1 MIRRLV
7 VVAVAVAV
15 AVTGLVPVA
24 AAQEGPDAPGGF
36 SDVTG
41 GVHQPAIDALDVLGV
56 FEGTGCGQDM
66 FCPGGAITRWTMAVW
81 LVRVLDE
88 AEPTAVD
95 ASSFADVDFER
106 WWLAH
111 VERLAELE
119 VTKGCLTEPLR
130 FCPDR
135 SVTRSQMA
143 TFLARAFGLEAADS
157 AGFTDTEGNA
167 HETNIDALAAAR
179 ITAGCQTDPPR
190 YCPDRPVTRSQMATF
205 LARALGLVDKPA
217 PPEDEPPADEPP
229 EDEPPEDEPPGDDA
243 DSSDP
248 ADGTGTDTPAG
259 VDPSA
264 CRPGGVKGVTAGFPL
279 PGWAAPPVGTL
290 RVAVLFLD
298 FPDAQATYSTEVEA
312 AHGLPYAEEYLE
324 AASYGRIDVE
334 FVPLHGWLRAPR
346 SVDDYLVDTI
356 IGETR
361 VSPGTEAVR
370 LADPMFDF
378 TGHHVVM
385 TVLPSSLFAA
395 GGHTSAGAQTAEGII
410 VSMARINT
418 APHPD
423 RGGPEQWGTTAAHEL
438 AHGLGLLDLY
448 AYNARRHR
456 LPPEP
461 TARTWVRSQFGLME
475 LRAAFAARPRDSRL
489 KFTGS
494 LPDGPRVTGYAYSL
508 YAGEMLAWSRWQLGW
523 LEESQIH
530 CINAPEATVALG
542 PVADPGD
549 ATAMAAVPLSDTEV
563 LVIESRRKIGYDREQ
578 ERLHPEGALIEVP
591 ALATEGVL
599 VYTVDASLGSGELPI
614 KVAGDP
620 GNGRVDDYPILARS
634 DRVVVRGYTITVTRD
649 DGDTHTVTITK
660 TGTDNDG
667 GAKAASTS
675 PSWRLKEHHGLEIAT
690 TTNAR

>member
-1 MIRRLV
+1 MVRRLV

-24 AAQEGPDAPGGF
+24 AAQEGLDAPGRF
-36 SDVTG
+36 TDAIG
-41 GVHQPAIDALDVLGV
+41 GVHQPAIDALDALGV
-56 FEGTGCGQDM
+56 FDGTECGQDM
-66 FCPGGAITRWTMAVW
+66 FCPGGEMKRWTAAVW

-88 AEPTAVD
+88 AEPPAVD
-95 ASSFADVDFER
+95 ASSFTDVDFER

-143 TFLARAFGLEAADS
+143 TFLARAFDLEATAP
-157 AGFTDTEGNA
+157 AGFADTEGNA
-167 HETNIDALAAAR
+167 HAANIDALAAAR
-179 ITAGCQTDPPR
+179 ITVGCQTDPLR
-190 YCPDRPVTRSQMATF
+190 YCPDRPVTRSQTATF
-205 LARALGLVDKPA
+205 LAQALGLVDKPA
-217 PPEDEPPADEPP
+217 PPADAPPADDLPA
-229 EDEPPEDEPPGDDA
+229 DDP

-248 ADGTGTDTPAG
+248 ADSTGTDTPAG

-264 CRPGGVKGVTAGFPL
+264 CRPGGIKGVTAGFPL
-279 PGWAAPPVGTL
+279 PGWAAPSVGTL

-334 FVPLHGWLRAPR
+334 FVPLHGWLRTPR

-385 TVLPSSLFAA
+385 IVLPSSLFAA
-395 GGHTSAGAQTAEGII
+395 GDHTSEGAQTAEGII

-418 APHPD
+418 LPHPD

-448 AYNARRHR
+448 PYNAHRHR

-461 TARTWVRSQFGLME
+461 TARTWVRSQFGLMK

-494 LPDGPRVTGYAYSL
+494 LPDGPRVTGYAYNL

-549 ATAMAAVPLSDTEV
+549 ATAMAAVPLSDTGV
-563 LVIESRRKIGYDREQ
+563 LVIESRRKTGYDGEQ
-578 ERLHPEGALIEVP
+578 ESLHPEGALIKVP
-591 ALATEGVL
+591 ALAVEGVL

-614 KVAGDP
+614 MVAGDP
-620 GNGRVDDYPILARS
+620 GNGRVDDYPILTRG

-660 TGTDNDG
+660 TGTDN
-667 GAKAASTS
+667 A
-675 PSWRLKEHHGLEIAT
+675 
-690 TTNAR
+690 